1 MYFKHSFPSYGQ
13 RDTIRFISIIALV
26 VGAMVITTGG
36 IMLFDFVKEKDVT
49 TTVTVQDGLKCTING
64 DPVING
70 AVVITNAENKI
81 CIHVESTGNAFLAF
95 SGSWHS
101 DKKDVCKSDVL
112 ETAATSADFC
122 IKLDRQNFTGKLA
135 VYIDGSDDLAPINLT
150 FNFDESQV
158 KVTAFGAEVKNGQI
172 VSFPNDGHFT
182 IESKIGKANIHY
194 DYSWSNEY
202 GMSGSGSWDELN
214 TSISGTVENMCY
226 FSAGTGPMNISA
238 HAES

>member
-1 MYFKHSFPSYGQ
+1 M
-13 RDTIRFISIIALV
+13 RFISIIALV

-64 DPVING
+64 DPVIDG
-70 AVVITNAENKI
+70 SVVITNADNKI
-81 CIHVESTGNAFLAF
+81 RIHVESTGNAFLAF

-101 DKKDVCKSDVL
+101 DSKDVCKSDKL

-122 IKLDRQNFTGKLA
+122 FKLDRKDFTGKLA
-135 VYIDGSDDLAPINLT
+135 IYIDGSDGDLAPINLT
-150 FNFDESQV
+150 FSFDESQV
-158 KVTAFGAEVKNGQI
+158 KVTAFGSEVKNGQV
-172 VSFPNDGHFT
+172 VSFPGDGTFT

-214 TSISGTVENMCY
+214 TSITGTVENMCF
-226 FSAGTGPMNISA
+226 FSPGNGPMNISA